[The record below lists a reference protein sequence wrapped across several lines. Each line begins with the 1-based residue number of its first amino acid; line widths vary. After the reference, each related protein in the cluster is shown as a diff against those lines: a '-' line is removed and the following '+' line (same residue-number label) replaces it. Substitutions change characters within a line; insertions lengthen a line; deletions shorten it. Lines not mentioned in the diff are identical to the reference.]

1 MTIPRPFSRLGA
13 VGLTLA
19 ATATVALAQTDTS
32 VAPEAATGR
41 GDREAVRAE
50 SFMVTAAHPVA
61 VQAGYDVLRAG
72 GTAADAM
79 VAVQFVL
86 NLVEPQS
93 SGIGG
98 GAFLLYY
105 DAEADDLIVYD
116 GRETA
121 PMAADG
127 GLFLDEAGEPLG
139 FWDAVVGGR
148 SVGTPGT
155 LRLMEVAHGNHGV
168 LAWAD
173 LLEPAITLAEDGF
186 EVTPRLAGLLR
197 GEATAARLQTYATA
211 RDYFFPGGEPLSV
224 GDVRT
229 NQPFADS
236 LRMIAAEGSAP
247 FYTGAIAG
255 DIVATVTGAEG
266 NPGLLAL
273 DDLAAY
279 EVIVRDPVCM
289 DYRAYE
295 VCGMGPPSSG
305 ALTVGQILGLLEH
318 FDLPSMGPDSV
329 DAWHLF
335 AEAGKLAYADRAL
348 YMADSD
354 FVRMPTDGLLDP
366 AYVTSRAQ
374 SIDWNAAAETP
385 VAAGN
390 PPWREAALYAPD
402 LSLELPGTS
411 HVSIVDAAGNAV
423 SLTTTIES
431 GFGSNLMVGG
441 FLLNNELTD
450 FSFREASDGR
460 PIANRVEPGK
470 RPRSS
475 MSPTMVFDGDG
486 DLHVVVG
493 SPGGSR
499 IINYVAKTLVGV
511 LDWEMDIQSA
521 ISMGHVVNR
530 NGATDLEAGSE
541 MEALAEALAARGHET
556 NVRDLTS
563 GLHGIVVTDEGL
575 VGGADPRREGI
586 VLGD

>member
-1 MTIPRPFSRLGA
+1 MTHPRPFSRLGA
-13 VGLTLA
+13 ASLALA
-19 ATATVALAQTDTS
+19 ATASVAFAQTDTS

-41 GDREAVRAE
+41 SDREAVRAE
-50 SFMVTAAHPVA
+50 SFMVTAAHPAA
-61 VQAGYDVLRAG
+61 VQAGYDVLSAG

-121 PMAADG
+121 PMTADG
-127 GLFLDEAGEPLG
+127 GLFLDAAGEPLG

-168 LAWAD
+168 VPWAD
-173 LLEPAITLAEDGF
+173 LLAPAITLAEDGF

-211 RDYFFPGGEPLSV
+211 RDYFFPDGAPLSV
-224 GDVRT
+224 GDIRT

-247 FYTGAIAG
+247 FYTGDIAA
-255 DIVATVTGAEG
+255 DIIATVTGAEG
-266 NPGLLAL
+266 NPGLLAME
-273 DDLAAY
+273 DLAAY
-279 EVIVRDPVCM
+279 DVIVRDPICV
-289 DYRAYE
+289 DYRGYE

-318 FDLPSMGPDSV
+318 FDLPSMGPDSA

-335 AEAGKLAYADRAL
+335 AEAGKLAYADRGL

-354 FVRMPTDGLLDP
+354 FVRMPTEGLLDP
-366 AYVTSRAQ
+366 AYLTSRAQ

-385 VAAGN
+385 AAAGN

-402 LSLELPGTS
+402 QSLDLPGTS
-411 HVSIVDAAGNAV
+411 HVSFVDAAGNAV

-431 GFGSNLMVGG
+431 GFGSNLMVRG

-450 FSFREASDGR
+450 FSFREAQDGR

-475 MSPTMVFDGDG
+475 MSPTMVFDENG
-486 DLHVVVG
+486 DLYVVVG

-499 IINYVAKTLVGV
+499 IINYVAKTLIGV

-541 MEALAEALAARGHET
+541 MEALAEALGARGHET
-556 NVRDLTS
+556 NIRDLTS
-563 GLHGIVVTDEGL
+563 GLHGIVVTDDGL